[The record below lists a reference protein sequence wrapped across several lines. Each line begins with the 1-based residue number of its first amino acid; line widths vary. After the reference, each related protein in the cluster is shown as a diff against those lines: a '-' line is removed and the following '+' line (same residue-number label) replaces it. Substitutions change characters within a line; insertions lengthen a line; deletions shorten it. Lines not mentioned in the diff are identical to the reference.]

1 MDGSCE
7 TSLVVRKFIKINIWL
22 IKYWAIG
29 VSHQT
34 KTLDFTP
41 NYQIWFVNQ
50 KHCLHN
56 VILLK
61 KGSIYDK
68 STQEI
73 KEVA

>member
-1 MDGSCE
+1 M
-7 TSLVVRKFIKINIWL
+7 IINIWL

-56 VILLK
+56 VILKK

-73 KEVA
+73 KQVA

>member
-1 MDGSCE
+1 M
-7 TSLVVRKFIKINIWL
+7 LMWKIVERSKASVLYIY
-22 IKYWAIG
+22 I
-29 VSHQT
+29 
-34 KTLDFTP
+34 D
-41 NYQIWFVNQ
+41 YQIWFVNQ

-61 KGSIYDK
+61 KGQCIYDK